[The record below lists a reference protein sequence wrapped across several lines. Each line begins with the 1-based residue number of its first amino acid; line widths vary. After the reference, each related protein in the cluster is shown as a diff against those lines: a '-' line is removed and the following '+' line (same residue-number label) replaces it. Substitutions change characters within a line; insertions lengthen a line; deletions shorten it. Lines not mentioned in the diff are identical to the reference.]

1 MTKSTQTHLPTQI
14 HQIMGQMDINLINA
28 YINWVL
34 TGYLIRPSI
43 ISTNYLYSAP
53 TKANKRDDLA
63 RFEPYTWTS
72 CEEKEGDVGKRN
84 NTPNPCQQRDHHWG
98 GMRCAS

>member
-1 MTKSTQTHLPTQI
+1 
-14 HQIMGQMDINLINA
+14 MGQMDINLINA

-98 GMRCAS
+98 GMRCASWH

>member
-63 RFEPYTWTS
+63 RFEPYTWTC
-72 CEEKEGDVGKRN
+72 CEEKEGMLVRGIIPLTHAN
-84 NTPNPCQQRDHHWG
+84 SVITIG
-98 GMRCAS
+98 GE